1 MEYEAVGSSMQ
12 MLNIKLAS
20 GEKIYVDG
28 GKLASKSD
36 GVRLE
41 AKLGGGTGFL
51 KGVSMMFAGSTA
63 FLLECSTDTD
73 GMVSLA
79 GSIPGKIKVVEL
91 KDGESLLVEHMA
103 FLATNDPSKIDVK
116 GSWKGF
122 FSGTGVFLEKF
133 TGPCTIFLHVC
144 GDIVEYNL
152 ADGSAVEIDPG
163 HIAAFGGDMRID
175 FSTVGGLKTELVGGE
190 GLWMG
195 KITGPG
201 NVILHSVSRTKLRQ
215 SIAPNSGNNNSGG
228 GGALAGGLAGAAAGG
243 LIGALGEAGKKGGFG
258 GFKL

>member
-12 MLNIKLAS
+12 MLNVKLAG

-28 GKLASKSD
+28 SKLASKSD
-36 GVRLE
+36 NVKIE
-41 AKLGGGTGFL
+41 SKLGGGTGFL

-63 FLLECSTDTD
+63 FLLECSAQED

-79 GSIPGKIKVVEL
+79 GVMPGKIKVVEL
-91 KDGESLLVEHMA
+91 KEGESILVEHMA

-133 TGPCTIFLHVC
+133 TGPCTVFLHVC
-144 GDIVEYNL
+144 GDIVEYDL

-175 FSTVGGLKTELVGGE
+175 FSAVGGLKTELTGGE
-190 GLWMG
+190 GFWMG

-201 NVILHSVSRTKLRQ
+201 NVILHSVSRTRLRQ
-215 SIAPNSGNNNSGG
+215 SIAPSSGNNSGG